1 MAWQVV
7 IAGGGFGGFYAARAL
22 ERLLPAQSAHV
33 TLVNEANFLLY
44 TPLLPGAA
52 GATLDPRHV
61 VVPLRS
67 QLRCTDLVIGR
78 VTGAEPSAGTLAV
91 QRIDGEHLELRYD
104 QLIVA
109 LGSVSRTLPIPGLA
123 EHATG
128 LKSLSDATALRN
140 QLLSCLDIAESLEDP
155 VRRAE
160 YLGFVFVG
168 AGYAGVEGLAE
179 LQDFAVQA
187 IEMYPRCRAQGMRWV
202 LVEARE
208 RIMQEVPTSLSEFAE
223 QELRGRGIEVRTQTT
238 LAEVTERGVALAGG
252 ESVPARTV
260 VWTAGV
266 KPSPVV
272 SRLGLPLDA
281 EGRLLVDRT
290 MRVAEDP
297 AGGTPPAGPSRAG
310 DEEDPV
316 GAPSATYPPRRAGV
330 WAIGDCAAVPD
341 ASRPGKSCPPTA
353 QHAIRQGRLVAR
365 NVAATLSGGQTRA
378 FRYKTKGVVAELG
391 RNKAVAI
398 TLGIRWRGFP
408 AWLIARTYHLLL
420 MPGFGRRLRLL
431 VDWNVALLFGRDA
444 SAPGRLGSPTPLE
457 HD

>member
-33 TLVNEANFLLY
+33 TLVNDANFLLY

-67 QLRCTDLVIGR
+67 QLQRTDLMIGS
-78 VTGAEPSAGTLAV
+78 VTGADPARAV
-91 QRIDGEHLELRYD
+91 LGVRRIDGEDLELSYD
-104 QLIVA
+104 HLIVA

-140 QLLSCLDIAESLEDP
+140 QLLNCLDIAESIEDP
-155 VRRAE
+155 TRRGE

-187 IEMYPRCRAQGMRWV
+187 IELYPRCRAQGMRWV
-202 LVEARE
+202 LVEAKE
-208 RIMQEVPTSLSEFAE
+208 RIMQEVPASLSEFAE
-223 QELRGRGIEVRTQTT
+223 TELRGRGIEVITENT
-238 LAEVTERGVALAGG
+238 LAEVTSHGVRLASGQ
-252 ESVPARTV
+252 EIAARTV

-266 KPSPVV
+266 KASPAVA
-272 SRLGLPLDA
+272 SLGLTLDR
-281 EGRLLVDRT
+281 EGRVLVDST
-290 MRVAEDP
+290 LRVTDTVAK
-297 AGGTPPAGPSRAG
+297 
-310 DEEDPV
+310 
-316 GAPSATYPPRRAGV
+316 AGV
-330 WAIGDCAAVPD
+330 VWALGDCAAVPD
-341 ASRPGKSCPPTA
+341 AARPGQVCPPTA
-353 QHAIRQGRLVAR
+353 QHAIRQGRLVAK
-365 NVAATLSGGQTRA
+365 NVASVLAGGRA
-378 FRYKTKGVVAELG
+378 RPFRYRTKGVVAELG

-398 TLGIRWRGFP
+398 TLGVRWSGFP

-420 MPGFGRRLRLL
+420 MPGLGRRLRLL

-444 SAPGRLGSPTPLE
+444 SAPGRLGSATPLE
-457 HD
+457 HE

>member
-1 MAWQVV
+1 VAWQIV

-33 TLVNEANFLLY
+33 TLVNDANFLLY

-67 QLRCTDLVIGR
+67 QLHRTDLVIGQ
-78 VTGAEPSAGTLAV
+78 VSGADPARRTLSV
-91 QRIDGEHLELRYD
+91 GRIDGEQVALEYD
-104 QLIVA
+104 HLIVA

-123 EHATG
+123 EHAIG

-140 QLLSCLDIAESLEDP
+140 QVLSCLDIAESLEDP
-155 VRRAE
+155 TRRAE

-179 LQDFAVQA
+179 LQDFAAQA
-187 IEMYPRCRAQGMRWV
+187 IELYPRCRAQGMRWV
-202 LVEARE
+202 LVEARG
-208 RIMQEVPTSLSEFAE
+208 RIMQEVPASLSEFAE
-223 QELRGRGIEVRTQTT
+223 RELRGRGIEVRTGTT
-238 LAEVTERGVALAGG
+238 LGEVG
-252 ESVPARTV
+252 EHGATLSDGQSIPARTV

-266 KPSPVV
+266 KPSSAVAE
-272 SRLGLPLDA
+272 LGLPLDGD
-281 EGRLLVDRT
+281 GRVVVDQT
-290 MRVAEDP
+290 MRVQEPRPQSPAP
-297 AGGTPPAGPSRAG
+297 AGGIAPAGIG
-310 DEEDPV
+310 H
-316 GAPSATYPPRRAGV
+316 V

-341 ASRPGKSCPPTA
+341 AFRQGQPCPPTA

-365 NVAATLSGGQTRA
+365 NVAETIQGGRA
-378 FRYKTKGVVAELG
+378 RPFRYRTKGVVAELG

-408 AWLIARTYHLLL
+408 AWLIARTYHLML
-420 MPGFGRRLRLL
+420 MPGMGRRLRLL
-431 VDWNVALLFGRDA
+431 ADWNVALVFGRDA
-444 SAPGRLGSPTPLE
+444 SSPGRLGSPTPLK